1 MEDPAIRAIRLATPE
16 DATAIAM
23 VLREAFAEY
32 EALYTPEAL
41 TATTP
46 PADLIRQRLAEGP
59 TWVAL
64 RQNAA
69 IVGTVSAV
77 LKDEGVYM
85 RSMAILPTQR
95 GLGLGRLLL
104 QEVEVFARQHNAARL
119 FLSTTPFL
127 ARAIRLYE
135 QFGFQRSD
143 DGPHD
148 LFGTPLFTMVKTL
161 TTMLSP

>member
-1 MEDPAIRAIRLATPE
+1 METASPSQIRPATPE
-16 DATAIAM
+16 DVQAIEM
-23 VLREAFAEY
+23 VLRQAFAEY

-41 TATTP
+41 SATTP
-46 PADLIRQRLAEGP
+46 PASLLGQRLAEGP
-59 TWVAL
+59 TWVVT
-64 RQNAA
+64 QDAA

-77 LKDEGVYM
+77 LKDTGVYV

-95 GLGLGRLLL
+95 GQGLGRWLL
-104 QEVEVFARQHNAARL
+104 QEVEAFARAHNAARL

-135 QFGFQRSD
+135 QFGFRQSA

-148 LFGTPLFTMVKTL
+148 LFGTPLFTMVKNL
-161 TTMLSP
+161 TAIPSA

>member
-1 MEDPAIRAIRLATPE
+1 MESAATSQIRLATP
-16 DATAIAM
+16 DDVAAIAR
-23 VLREAFAEY
+23 VLHQAFVES

-41 TATTP
+41 AATTP

-59 TWVAL
+59 TWVAV
-64 RQNAA
+64 RDAA

-77 LKDEGVYM
+77 LKGEGLYV

-95 GLGLGRLLL
+95 GNGLGQLLL
-104 QEVEVFARQHNAARL
+104 QEVEAFAHAHQTTRL

-135 QFGFQRSD
+135 QFGFQRSN
-143 DGPHD
+143 DGPPE
-148 LFGTPLFTMVKTL
+148 LFGTPLFTMAKPLTVK
-161 TTMLSP
+161 PEA